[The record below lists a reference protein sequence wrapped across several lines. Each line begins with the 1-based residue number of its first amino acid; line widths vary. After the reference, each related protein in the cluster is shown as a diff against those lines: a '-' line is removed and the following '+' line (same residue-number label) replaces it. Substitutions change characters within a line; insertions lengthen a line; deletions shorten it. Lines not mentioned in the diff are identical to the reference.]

1 MIALHQADKRRPE
14 EIGAQK
20 KIILVNREE
29 SRKNAKSG
37 NIIIRKVKN
46 DEKQP
51 DA

>member
-1 MIALHQADKRRPE
+1 MRHADQRRTE
-14 EIGAQK
+14 EIGTQK

-46 DEKQP
+46 NEK
-51 DA
+51 